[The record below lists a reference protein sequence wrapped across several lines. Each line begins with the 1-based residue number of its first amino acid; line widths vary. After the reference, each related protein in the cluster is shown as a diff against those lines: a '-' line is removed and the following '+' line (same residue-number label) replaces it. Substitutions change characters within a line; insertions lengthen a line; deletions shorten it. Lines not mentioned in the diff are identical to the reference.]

1 MSDLVSRRVCQYC
14 TFFLSS
20 SAYVSFFFFF
30 FFGFLLVFAEAEI
43 LAVSRQSLEKDIRD
57 S

>member
-1 MSDLVSRRVCQYC
+1 MIWCREESVSIALFSFLPALMSP
-14 TFFLSS
+14 
-20 SAYVSFFFFF
+20 FFFF